1 MLNIF
6 AVAVMV
12 APNAPMFAPDVL
24 SSVQIAPVTCVRIA
38 DTVRIVLV
46 TVVGAITAMSAV
58 TV

>member
-6 AVAVMV
+6 AIAVTV
-12 APNAPMFAPDVL
+12 APNVLMFAPVVL

-38 DTVRIVLV
+38 DTVRIVSV
-46 TVVGAITAMSAV
+46 TVAGAIAVMYAV

>member
-6 AVAVMV
+6 AIAVMV
-12 APNAPMFAPDVL
+12 APNVLMYVQGVL

-38 DTVRIVLV
+38 DTVRIVSV
-46 TVVGAITAMSAV
+46 TVVGAIAVMSAV

>member
-6 AVAVMV
+6 AIAVMV
-12 APNAPMFAPDVL
+12 APNVLMYVPDVL

-38 DTVRIVLV
+38 DTVRIVSV
-46 TVVGAITAMSAV
+46 TVAGAIAVMYAV

>member
-6 AVAVMV
+6 AIAVMV
-12 APNAPMFAPDVL
+12 APNVLIYVPGVL

-38 DTVRIVLV
+38 DTVRIVSV
-46 TVVGAITAMSAV
+46 TVVGAIAVMSAV